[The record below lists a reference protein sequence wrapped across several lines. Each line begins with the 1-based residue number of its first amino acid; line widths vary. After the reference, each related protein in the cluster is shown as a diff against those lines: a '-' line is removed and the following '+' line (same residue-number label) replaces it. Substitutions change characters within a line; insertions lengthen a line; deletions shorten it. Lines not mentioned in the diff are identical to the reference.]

1 MDDQASSCAQ
11 QQQQQQQQHEQ
22 HPHRGSVHMAET
34 SNSSSATSS
43 SHHHHHH
50 HQHQL
55 QFASRVSGFPNSAFA
70 EKEDSLSPAVPSLL
84 HLPLCRQAAPVP
96 GLRYRNLGKSG
107 LRVSNVGLGNNYTR
121 RPSPLSAA
129 HSFIQIMRINE
140 K

>member
-1 MDDQASSCAQ
+1 MMDDQASSCA

-129 HSFIQIMRINE
+129 HSFIQIVRINE